1 MVCYDQLNLG
11 ALASAESLNRRRAL
25 IEMAHHGRPEAPN
38 YEAAVEVLGI
48 REMADGS
55 LVDPALTQHAARRQA
70 AKAEILRQT
79 RPAAE
84 ERRHLLRR
92 GDDDKG
98 HDKGGGKGRKGKEDK
113 SAP

>member
-1 MVCYDQLNLG
+1 MMNWLPLDNVLVRFVDDP
-11 ALASAESLNRRRAL
+11 ALYHQRIVLRCSRKDKVHVVTPDR
-25 IEMAHHGRPEAPN
+25 
-38 YEAAVEVLGI
+38 EVQETELK
-48 REMADGS
+48 
-55 LVDPALTQHAARRQA
+55 DPALTQHAARRQA

-79 RPAAE
+79 RLAAE

-98 HDKGGGKGRKGKEDK
+98 DDKGGGKGRKGKEDK